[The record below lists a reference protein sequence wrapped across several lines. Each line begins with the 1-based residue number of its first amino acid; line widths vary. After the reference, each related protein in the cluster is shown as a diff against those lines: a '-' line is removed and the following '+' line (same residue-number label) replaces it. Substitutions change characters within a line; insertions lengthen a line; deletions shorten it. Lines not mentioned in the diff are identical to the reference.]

1 MSGATVSA
9 IGTGASN
16 GSWTG
21 GRSGNGAGSRSAVTS
36 SNGSSVTTPAV
47 VIAPVVV
54 KPAVN
59 KTLLY
64 VGAALLLW
72 MVLKNKKHVA

>member
-1 MSGATVSA
+1 MTQASVSA
-9 IGTGASN
+9 IGAGTSSSG
-16 GSWTG
+16 WTG
-21 GRSGNGAGSRSAVTS
+21 GRSGSGGGQRSAVTS
-36 SNGSSVTTPAV
+36 GNGSSVATPAV

-64 VGAALLLW
+64 IGGALLLW
-72 MVLKNKKHVA
+72 MIMKNKKAA